1 MAKLDY
7 METPECGFILANV
20 WSPLL
25 CF

>member
-1 MAKLDY
+1 MAKLDF

-25 CF
+25 WF